1 MQKAPVITTAT
12 TWLAPSF
19 ASVTKATSWLK
30 TRSPAK
36 VHTHAHYMHK
46 CNHPH
51 ANTFPVVNAHWLVL
65 LIVYFC
71 ACMFSAQISMSAVCP
86 ATCVSTS
93 VLTIQEVT
101 LVSVHQDISSR
112 QTGCVKVWQS
122 APFLPPINQFFI
134 YFLCSFVYYL
144 SHTPVSVFQHNKLHK
159 LVYVDINSLR
169 ITAGYSSCH
178 HLFNL

>member
-36 VHTHAHYMHK
+36 VHTHAHYVHK

-51 ANTFPVVNAHWLVL
+51 ANTFPVVNAHWLQSLTCSTHCL
-65 LIVYFC
+65 LLCVHVFC
-71 ACMFSAQISMSAVCP
+71 ADIDECGLSSYMCQYQCVNNPGSYSCECPQGYQLQANRLCQGMAVHP
-86 ATCVSTS
+86 FPSSHKS
-93 VLTIQEVT
+93 V
-101 LVSVHQDISSR
+101 
-112 QTGCVKVWQS
+112 
-122 APFLPPINQFFI
+122 FLI

-144 SHTPVSVFQHNKLHK
+144 SHTPVSVFQHNKLPLHK
-159 LVYVDINSLR
+159 LFEDNWWLFFL
-169 ITAGYSSCH
+169 SSSV
-178 HLFNL
+178 

>member
-30 TRSPAK
+30 TRSPVK
-36 VHTHAHYMHK
+36 VDTHAHYMHWHK
-46 CNHPH
+46 CNRPH
-51 ANTFPVVNAHWLVL
+51 ANTFPVVNSHWLAV
-65 LIVYFC
+65 LIVCFC
-71 ACMFSAQISMSAVCP
+71 VCTFSAQISMSVVCP

-101 LVSVHQDISSR
+101 LVSVHKDINSR

-122 APFLPPINQFFI
+122 PPFLSPINQFFI
-134 YFLCSFVYYL
+134 YFLRSFVYYL
-144 SHTPVSVFQHNKLHK
+144 SHTPVSVFQHNKLPLHK
-159 LVYVDINSLR
+159 LFEDNCWLFFL
-169 ITAGYSSCH
+169 SSSV
-178 HLFNL
+178 